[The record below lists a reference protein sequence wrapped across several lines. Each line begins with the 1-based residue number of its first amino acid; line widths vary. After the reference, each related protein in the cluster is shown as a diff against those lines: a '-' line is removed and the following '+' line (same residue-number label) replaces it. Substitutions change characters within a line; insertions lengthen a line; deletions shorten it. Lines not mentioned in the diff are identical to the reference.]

1 MARKKGFRLTVPC
14 ACTYSIKGQAMQFAR
29 RFAGRERALGKEAPL
44 PAFRQGLR
52 LRPAAVF
59 VGIRLVFSIGLEPA
73 LPLLIFFK
81 QQLPPVEGGSAARL
95 VRRQIEFL
103 ADKVKNR
110 DGSDDKEKRHNV
122 HRAPHSAVKK
132 LRTVSVEYHQD
143 LAFRQMLCSASR
155 QKPII
160 SGVGGILPSGK
171 EGDFFAAGVYSSRT
185 RPKQKNEAR
194 RRITAKDPN
203 TPVQACLLIRSK
215 CGIFTHALHWLPAHR
230 QRGTIP
236 FAKGCGASYQGADL

>member
-29 RFAGRERALGKEAPL
+29 RFAGRERALGKEGLL

-52 LRPAAVF
+52 LRPPAVF

-110 DGSDDKEKRHNV
+110 DGSNDKEKRHNV
-122 HRAPHSAVKK
+122 HRAPHSVVKK

-143 LAFRQMLCSASR
+143 WAFRQMLCSASR
-155 QKPII
+155 QKTPTPRCRLACSYEASAVFSPMHSIGCLRI
-160 SGVGGILPSGK
+160 ANVEQYLLPRGAGRHTRGLTCEKCSGGTTCAVRRYCA
-171 EGDFFAAGVYSSRT
+171 EQAAG
-185 RPKQKNEAR
+185 EFHCR
-194 RRITAKDPN
+194 RAGGAGT
-203 TPVQACLLIRSK
+203 S
-215 CGIFTHALHWLPAHR
+215 LP
-230 QRGTIP
+230 
-236 FAKGCGASYQGADL
+236 